1 MKVTR
6 IAARTIAALGL
17 ALLVAPAAAGDGD
30 ESAEQAYQQAR
41 RVYYSFKADEQKQ
54 KFRHHWH
61 NTAAAFE
68 RVAEEYP
75 KSERAADALFTA
87 GRLYYDLYD
96 ISRVSEDIE
105 RSVELMQQLVAAHP
119 GSHLADD
126 AQLYVALSWI
136 DYRKQPKRAVRALAA
151 LVERFPEG
159 DVTPKARRMLQD
171 LGGPEAIDAA
181 EPEAEAEPDEKP
193 DAVAADAAAADL
205 EDAAAE
211 PDAAGQAPAGGRP
224 LLARVSHESG
234 PDYTRVTLLTRSPA
248 EYKFG
253 VLPACEQN
261 PTPRLYVDLHDARI
275 DPELESPIAVR
286 DSVVRRIRFAPFSP
300 EVVRVVLDLE
310 TLGEY
315 KVFPMEHPARVVI
328 DVSAGSDEVASI
340 IGRAEKKTD
349 PAAGRQDGGV
359 EEADGR
365 AEPHLPD
372 KHESKPGRS
381 LSMLAGLKVH
391 RVVIDPG
398 HGGRDPGAIGPK
410 KTLEKEVVLDLAKRL
425 AARLEKDEEL
435 GLKEVVLTRD
445 RDVFIPLEKRTAI
458 ANSRKAD
465 LFISLHCN
473 AHRNR
478 RFHGVETFYLDLTDD
493 RYSIKLA
500 ARENATSEKS
510 ISDLQYILADLALK
524 SHVDDSISL
533 GRSIQ
538 KAMVGTLRRGYKGV
552 RDMGIKP
559 ALFYVLIGARMPSV
573 LVEASFISNPREE
586 RRLRTKAYRRKL
598 AAGIHAGIRN
608 FIRARERMLDPDS

>member
-1 MKVTR
+1 MLLRATP
-6 IAARTIAALGL
+6 RTVFAMLL
-17 ALLVAPAAAGDGD
+17 ALLSAPAAAGDED
-30 ESAEQAYQQAR
+30 ETAEHAYQQAR
-41 RVYYSFKADEQKQ
+41 RVFYSFKADEQKQ

-87 GRLYYDLYD
+87 GRLYYDLYG
-96 ISRVSEDIE
+96 ISRVGEDLE

-136 DYRKQPKRAVRALAA
+136 DYRKQPERAVRALAT
-151 LVERFPEG
+151 LVERFPDG
-159 DVTPKARRMLQD
+159 DVTPKARRMLED
-171 LGGPEAIDAA
+171 LGGPEAIDVA
-181 EPEAEAEPDEKP
+181 EPEPAPADEP
-193 DAVAADAAAADL
+193 DAAAA
-205 EDAAAE
+205 EAKAAA
-211 PDAAGQAPAGGRP
+211 GRP

-253 VLPACEQN
+253 VLPASEKN
-261 PTPRLYVDLHDARI
+261 ATPRLYVDLHHARI
-275 DPELESPIAVR
+275 DPELDSPIAVR

-300 EVVRVVLDLE
+300 EVIRVVLDLE
-310 TLGEY
+310 TLGDY

-340 IGRAEKKTD
+340 IGQAEKKD
-349 PAAGRQDGGV
+349 AGRDAEQKAVGAGAAGGQAEPV
-359 EEADGR
+359 

-372 KHESKPGRS
+372 KHKSKPGRS

-398 HGGRDPGAIGPK
+398 HGGRDPGAIGPS

-425 AARLEKDEEL
+425 AARLEKDESL

-445 RDVFIPLEKRTAI
+445 RDVFLPLEKRTAI

-465 LFISLHCN
+465 LFISIHCN

-538 KAMVGTLRRGYKGV
+538 KAMVGTLRRRYKVV

-573 LVEASFISNPREE
+573 LVETSFISNPREE
-586 RRLRTKAYRRKL
+586 RRLRTKAYRSKL
-598 AAGIHAGIRN
+598 VAGIHAGIRN

>member
-1 MKVTR
+1 MKLTR

-17 ALLVAPAAAGDGD
+17 ALLVAPTAAGDED

-41 RVYYSFKADEQKQ
+41 RVFYSFKADEQKQ

-68 RVAEEYP
+68 RVAEKYP

-96 ISRVSEDIE
+96 ISRVGEDLE

-136 DYRKQPKRAVRALAA
+136 DYRKQPKRAVRALAL

-171 LGGPEAIDAA
+171 LGGPEALDAA
-181 EPEAEAEPDEKP
+181 DPEVEAGPDEKP
-193 DAVAADAAAADL
+193 DAAAADAA
-205 EDAAAE
+205 E
-211 PDAAGQAPAGGRP
+211 PDEAEQEPAGGRP
-224 LLARVSHESG
+224 LLARVRHDSG

-253 VLPACEQN
+253 VLPASEQHASL
-261 PTPRLYVDLHDARI
+261 RLYVDLEGARI
-275 DPELESPIAVR
+275 APELESPIAVR

-310 TLGEY
+310 TMGEY

-340 IGRAEKKTD
+340 IGRAENKAGQ
-349 PAAGRQDGGV
+349 AAEKRDGGA
-359 EEADGR
+359 EAADGR
-365 AEPHLPD
+365 AEPAAEPKLPD

-398 HGGRDPGAIGPK
+398 HGGRDPGAIGPS

-478 RFHGVETFYLDLTDD
+478 RFHGVETFYLNLTDD

-538 KAMVGTLRRGYKGV
+538 KAMVGTLRRSYKGV

-598 AAGIHAGIRN
+598 VAGIHAGIRN